1 MNKTANTAGRKM
13 WWAVSLIIFAFCAV
27 FILMPMVL
35 VLYKAVVD
43 PNSGALTGDYLAK
56 FFTKK
61 FYWSTLVNSLEVT
74 VISTFLAGVLG
85 VPMAYIMTR
94 YRIWG
99 SAGLNILIVI
109 SYLSPPFIGAY
120 AWIQLLGRSG
130 VLTRWWNEM
139 FGLHYQGIYGFSG
152 ILLVFTLQSFPLI
165 YMYVCGALK
174 SMDSSLIEAAE
185 SLGSG
190 QLSRLR
196 RIVVPL
202 VMPTLLAGSLLIF
215 MRVFSDFGTPMLI
228 GEGFKTMPVLV
239 YNQFMSEVG
248 GDDGFAAA
256 LCLIVIVLTMFL
268 FFAQRLLSEKG
279 THAMTALKPMQK
291 IQAGGLKNVF
301 LHAVVY
307 FFVGL
312 AIIPQAVVIYTSFLA
327 TNGGQVYTGGY
338 SLESYAA
345 IFAKDTNAVWNT
357 YSLGLAAIF
366 LIVVI
371 GVLVAYLT
379 VRHRNILN
387 NVIDTVTM
395 FPYIVP
401 GSVLGIAFLFAF
413 NKPPV
418 LLSGTALILIISYVI
433 RRMPYTVRST
443 AAIIGQISPSVEEA
457 AVSLGASDA
466 TTFRKILLPMMV
478 PGILSGAIMSWVT
491 VISELSS
498 SIILYTSRTQTLTVS
513 IYTEVI
519 RGNYGNASA
528 FSTILTVTSIVSL
541 LIFFKLTGKRDVSM

>member
-1 MNKTANTAGRKM
+1 MTHTGKLNGWT
-13 WWAVSLIIFAFCAV
+13 VLSLMVFAFGAI
-27 FILMPMVL
+27 FILLPLAL
-35 VLYKAVVD
+35 VLYKAVID
-43 PNSGALTGDYLAK
+43 PTSGALTLDYVGK
-56 FFTKK
+56 FFAKR

-74 VISTFLAGVLG
+74 MAATLMAAVIG
-85 VPMAYIMTR
+85 VPMAYILTK
-94 YRIWG
+94 YKIHG
-99 SAGLNILIVI
+99 SALLNVLIVI

-130 VLTRWWNEM
+130 VLTSWLNDT
-139 FGLHYQGIYGFSG
+139 FGWAFDGIYGFAG
-152 ILLVFTLQSFPLI
+152 ILLVFSLQSFPLI
-165 YMYVCGALK
+165 YLYVAGALK
-174 SMDSSLIEAAE
+174 NMDSSLIEAAE

-190 QLSRLR
+190 SFDRMR

-202 VMPTLLAGSLLIF
+202 VMPTLLAGALLIF

-228 GEGFKTMPVLV
+228 GEGYKTMPVLV

-256 LCLIVIVLTMFL
+256 LCLIVVVMTMLL
-268 FFAQRLLSEKG
+268 FFAQRFISERSSY
-279 THAMTALKPMQK
+279 TMTALKPMTK
-291 IQAGGLKNVF
+291 VRARGWKNGA
-301 LHAVVY
+301 LHALVY
-307 FFVGL
+307 AVVGL

-327 TNGGQVYTGGY
+327 TNGGQVYTGGF
-338 SLESYAA
+338 SLASYEA

-357 YSLGLAAIF
+357 YSLGLAALV
-366 LIVVI
+366 LILLI

-379 VRHRNILN
+379 VRHRNVLTHVLD
-387 NVIDTVTM
+387 VIVM
-395 FPYIVP
+395 FPYIIP

-413 NKPPV
+413 NKPPL
-418 LLSGTALILIISYVI
+418 LLSGTALILIISYAI

-457 AVSLGASDA
+457 AISLGASDA
-466 TTFRKILLPMMV
+466 TTFRKIMLPMMV

-498 SIILYTSRTQTLTVS
+498 SIILYTSQTQTLTVS

-528 FSTILTVTSIVSL
+528 FSTILTVTSIISL
-541 LIFFKLTGKRDVSM
+541 LLFFKLTGRRDISM

>member
-1 MNKTANTAGRKM
+1 MKRTQRWNGWTLL
-13 WWAVSLIIFAFCAV
+13 SLMVFAFGAV
-27 FILMPMVL
+27 FILLPLGL
-35 VLYKAVVD
+35 VLYKAVID
-43 PNSGALTGDYLAK
+43 PTSGAFTLDYVGK
-56 FFTKK
+56 FFAKR
-61 FYWSTLVNSLEVT
+61 FYWSTLVNSMEVT
-74 VISTFLAGVLG
+74 LAATLLAAIIG
-85 VPMAYIMTR
+85 VPMAYILTKYKIR
-94 YRIWG
+94 G
-99 SAGLNILIVI
+99 SAWLNVLIVI

-130 VLTRWWNEM
+130 VITSWWNELTGSA
-139 FGLHYQGIYGFSG
+139 FDGIYGFAG
-152 ILLVFTLQSFPLI
+152 ILLVFSLQSFPLI
-165 YMYVCGALK
+165 YLYVAGALK
-174 SMDSSLIEAAE
+174 NMDSSLIEAAE

-190 QLSRLR
+190 PIDRMR
-196 RIVVPL
+196 RIIVPL
-202 VMPTLLAGSLLIF
+202 VMPTLLAGALLIF

-228 GEGFKTMPVLV
+228 GEGYKTMPVLV

-256 LCLIVIVLTMFL
+256 LCLIVVVLTVVLFL
-268 FFAQRLLSEKG
+268 AQRLISERSSY
-279 THAMTALKPMQK
+279 TMTALKPMAK
-291 IQAGGLKNVF
+291 VRARGLKNVL

-307 FFVGL
+307 VIVGL

-327 TNGGQVYTGGY
+327 TNGGQVYTGGF
-338 SLESYAA
+338 SLASYEA

-357 YSLGLAAIF
+357 YSLGLAALV
-366 LIVVI
+366 LILLI

-379 VRHRNILN
+379 VRHRNVLTHVLD
-387 NVIDTVTM
+387 VIVM
-395 FPYIVP
+395 FPYIIP

-413 NKPPV
+413 NKPPL
-418 LLSGTALILIISYVI
+418 LLSGTALILVISYAI

-466 TTFRKILLPMMV
+466 TTFRKIMLPMMV

-498 SIILYTSRTQTLTVS
+498 SIILYTSQTQTLTVS

-528 FSTILTVTSIVSL
+528 FSTILTVTSILSL
-541 LIFFKLTGKRDVSM
+541 LLFFKLTGRRDISM